1 MTTVV
6 AISDDARA
14 VDQAVTR
21 LARAGPKDTVSTVIL
36 DGFQAREF
44 RMLAATEPSGGHW
57 AARHDSGRISVAAQI
72 ENRFFTS
79 TDDPRWLDPLGVQP

>member
-6 AISDDARA
+6 AISDNARA

-21 LARAGPKDTVSTVIL
+21 LTRAGFEDTGSEVIL
-36 DGFQAREF
+36 EGFHPREF
-44 RMLAATEPSGGHW
+44 QMLAATEPSGGHC
-57 AARHDSGRISVAAQI
+57 ATRHDCVRISVAAQI

-79 TDDPRWLDPLGVQP
+79 TDDPRWSD